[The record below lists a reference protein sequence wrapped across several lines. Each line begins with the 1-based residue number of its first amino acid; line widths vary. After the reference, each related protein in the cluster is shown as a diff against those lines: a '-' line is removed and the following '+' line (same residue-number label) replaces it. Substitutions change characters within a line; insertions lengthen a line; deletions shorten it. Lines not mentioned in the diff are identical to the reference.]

1 MKGLNNFIRF
11 DWNAFAD
18 GKVFLV
24 TGVSEWVDY
33 DTKAH
38 LGTKVDVVIA
48 VDNTAYPFKNGQE
61 YSNRYEKISLKVN
74 KDMSIPLDS
83 KVMPK
88 GVTAKVY
95 GEYNHLLSIKCS
107 DITVLAPPAKDRG

>member
-24 TGVSEWVDY
+24 TGVSEWADY

-38 LGTKVDVVIA
+38 LGTKVDVVIIS
-48 VDNTAYPFKNGQE
+48 DNTAYPFKDGKE
-61 YSNRYEKISLKVN
+61 YSNLYEKISFKVN
-74 KDMSIPLDS
+74 KDMSIPLNS

-88 GVTAKVY
+88 GVTARIY
-95 GEYNHLLSIKCS
+95 GDYRNQLSVKCT
-107 DITVLAPPAKDRG
+107 DITVLSPPAKDRA